1 MIWYETSSFIGMI
14 IFVVLLLT
22 AALQSVIAL
31 EAGELLREKRSLCFI
46 RLFYGLL
53 AANSAV
59 LFAES
64 LLAIA
69 SIEGGIFLDIPV
81 MPRYISVLPVLL
93 FLYKRIWPV
102 ELPPLLRPAAL
113 SFFIPLLRL
122 PQADLLPMPL
132 PAAFSVFD
140 AAWLAADAVCML
152 YSFRA
157 YARVEITRSAIPRI
171 IRAIGH
177 GICVADNRGWILEGN
192 PAFYSLCNRLGIYKI
207 ERMDEFNKA
216 LKALEAAGVLN
227 ISDEMENGR
236 LIKTGGEVFFL
247 QKSSFRAGKKVF
259 VQMALSDITGVYR
272 TATALER
279 ETKILEQKNRE
290 LERAISD
297 IAQEEAVHERE
308 RLCRAAHDLWSQR
321 LAVAGLSV
329 DILLRQG
336 EQRISSDNIAEISGF
351 LDIPVEEEPSQAMDD
366 LGEVLHNLT
375 DMYRR
380 LGVDVQVSGRA
391 EFTGRQQQALCFVLR
406 EALANAVRHAYALGI
421 SVIFAEDSERTV
433 MTVQNDTLVDE
444 PGFIE
449 GRGLHDIKTR
459 VHHGGGAVRYEKN
472 SVFRLQVTF
481 LKDLINQREA
491 LLYENCAD

>member
-1 MIWYETSSFIGMI
+1 MIWYEIPSIIGMI

-22 AALQSVIAL
+22 AALQAVVAL

-46 RLFYGLL
+46 RLFYALL

-59 LFAES
+59 LFTES

-81 MPRYISVLPVLL
+81 LPRYIAVLPVLL
-93 FLYKRIWPV
+93 FLYDRRWPV
-102 ELPPLLRPAAL
+102 ELPPLLRPMAV

-132 PAAFSVFD
+132 PAAFSVFA
-140 AAWLAADAVCML
+140 AAWLAADAVCIL
-152 YSFRA
+152 HSFRA
-157 YARVEITRSAIPRI
+157 YARVEITRSVIPRI
-171 IRAIGH
+171 IRTIGH
-177 GICVADNRGWILEGN
+177 GICVANNRGWILEGN

-227 ISDEMENGR
+227 ISEMENGR
-236 LIKTGGEVFFL
+236 LIKAGGEVFFL

-259 VQMALSDITGVYR
+259 VQLALSDITGVYR

-290 LERAISD
+290 LERAIAG

-329 DILLRQG
+329 DILLSQG
-336 EQRISSDNIAEISGF
+336 EQRISRENIAEIAGF
-351 LDIPVEEEPSQAMDD
+351 LDIPAEEESSQAMDD

-380 LGVDVQVSGRA
+380 LGVEIQVGGRA

-406 EALANAVRHAYALGI
+406 EALANAVRHAYALSI

-433 MTVQNDTLVDE
+433 MTVQNDTLIDE

-491 LLYENCAD
+491 SI

>member
-1 MIWYETSSFIGMI
+1 MIWYEIPSIIGMI

-22 AALQSVIAL
+22 AAFQALIAL
-31 EAGELLREKRSLCFI
+31 EAGELLRGKRALCFI

-53 AANSAV
+53 AANSAI

-81 MPRYISVLPVLL
+81 LPRYIAVLPVLL
-93 FLYKRIWPV
+93 FLYEAIWPV
-102 ELPPLLRPAAL
+102 DFPPLLRPMAV
-113 SFFIPLLRL
+113 SFFIPLLRV

-132 PAAFSVFD
+132 PAVFSVFA
-140 AAWLAADAVCML
+140 AAWLATDAVCML
-152 YSFRA
+152 HSFRA
-157 YARVEITRSAIPRI
+157 YARMEITRSVIPRI
-171 IRAIGH
+171 IRTIGH
-177 GICVADNRGWILEGN
+177 GICVADNRGWILEDN
-192 PAFYSLCNRLGIYKI
+192 PAFNSLCNRLDIYKI
-207 ERMDEFNKA
+207 ERIDEFDEAIKT
-216 LKALEAAGVLN
+216 LEAAGQLN
-227 ISDEMENGR
+227 ISEMENGR
-236 LIKTGGEVFFL
+236 LIKAGSDVFFL
-247 QKSSFRAGKKVF
+247 QKSSFRAGKKTF
-259 VQMALSDITGVYR
+259 VQLTLSDITGVSR

-290 LERAISD
+290 LERAIAD

-329 DILLRQG
+329 DILLSQG
-336 EQRISSDNIAEISGF
+336 ERPISSENITEITGF
-351 LDIPVEEEPSQAMDD
+351 LEVSAEEEPSQTMDD
-366 LGEVLHNLT
+366 LREVLHNLT
-375 DMYRR
+375 EMYRR
-380 LGVDVQVSGRA
+380 LGVDIQISGRA
-391 EFTGRQQQALCFVLR
+391 DFTVRQQQALCFVLR
-406 EALANAVRHAYALGI
+406 EALANAVRHAYALSI
-421 SVIFAEDSERTV
+421 SVIFAEDSERTG
-433 MTVQNDTLVDE
+433 MTVQNDCLVDE

-459 VHHGGGAVRYEKN
+459 VHLAGGAVRYKKN

-491 LLYENCAD
+491 SI

>member
-1 MIWYETSSFIGMI
+1 MIWYEISSTIGMI
-14 IFVVLLLT
+14 IFVILLLT
-22 AALQSVIAL
+22 AALQAVIAL
-31 EAGELLREKRSLCFI
+31 EAGDLLRGKRSLCFI
-46 RLFYGLL
+46 RLFYALL

-81 MPRYISVLPVLL
+81 LPRYIAVLPVLL
-93 FLYKRIWPV
+93 FLYERRWPV

-132 PAAFSVFD
+132 PAAFSVFA

-152 YSFRA
+152 HSFRA

-177 GICVADNRGWILEGN
+177 GICVANNRAWILEGN
-192 PAFYSLCNRLGIYKI
+192 PAFNSLCNQLDIYKI
-207 ERMDEFNKA
+207 ERIDEFEEA
-216 LKALEAAGVLN
+216 LKSSEAAGVLN
-227 ISDEMENGR
+227 ISEMENGR
-236 LIKTGGEVFFL
+236 LIKAGGDVFFL
-247 QKSSFRAGKKVF
+247 QKSSFRDGKKTF
-259 VQMALSDITGVYR
+259 VQLALSDITGVYR
-272 TATALER
+272 TATVLER

-336 EQRISSDNIAEISGF
+336 ERTVSSENIAEITGF
-351 LDIPVEEEPSQAMDD
+351 LDIPAEEEPSQAVDD
-366 LGEVLHNLT
+366 LREVLHNLT

-380 LGVDVQVSGRA
+380 LGVDIQVSGRA

-406 EALANAVRHAYALGI
+406 EALANAVRHAYALSI

-433 MTVQNDTLVDE
+433 MTVQNDCLADE

-481 LKDLINQREA
+481 LKDLINQQEA
-491 LLYENCAD
+491 SI